1 MIDCK
6 YSRFNIILIQAKGSE
21 GTTNSR
27 LNKPASNLCEV
38 DYRVM

>member
-6 YSRFNIILIQAKGSE
+6 YSRFNIVLMQGKGSK

-27 LNKPASNLCEV
+27 LNKPASNLCEI

>member
-1 MIDCK
+1 MIDYK
-6 YSRFNIILIQAKGSE
+6 YSWFNIILIQAKGSE

-27 LNKPASNLCEV
+27 LNKFVSDLCEI